1 MTNEQLEQAASGLML
16 ALDTST
22 SSMTVALLRQGK
34 RIAQVNSKAERN
46 HSIHLLPTVQK
57 LLREQGYRS
66 SDLESVAVG
75 NGPGSYTGVRIA
87 VTAAKTFSWSL
98 DIPLLSVSSLEALAL
113 GANRLGNE
121 SDSSALPEGDVGV
134 KQMEEGYQQ
143 MEERYQAE
151 DTVCESDIRWLIPLV
166 NARRGQ
172 AFTSLF
178 ASQQPGYWERLESDG
193 IRLME
198 NWVRDILAKAEQLAE
213 SDQENERKQA
223 PDEVIFV
230 GEVGLFAPM
239 IETLTSSWKGK
250 VRQIPHEMKAED
262 IGILAYD
269 LLLKGETENPYTLV
283 PNYTQLTEAE
293 VKLMRKS

>member
-34 RIAQVNSKAERN
+34 QIAQVNSRAERN
-46 HSIHLLPTVQK
+46 HSIHLLPAVQK
-57 LLREQGYRS
+57 LIREQGHRS

-98 DIPLLSVSSLEALAL
+98 DIPLVSVSSLEALAF
-113 GANRLGNE
+113 GANRECN
-121 SDSSALPEGDVGV
+121 EGDSPVLHEGNDGTRR
-134 KQMEEGYQQ
+134 MEEDCQTG
-143 MEERYQAE
+143 ETACKPE
-151 DTVCESDIRWLIPLV
+151 IRWLVPLV
-166 NARRGQ
+166 NGRRGQ

-178 ASQQPGYWERLESDG
+178 ATQKSLDWQRLEPDG

-198 NWVRDILAKAEQLAE
+198 NWVRDILVKAEQLAG
-213 SDQENERKQA
+213 SDREKERKQA
-223 PDEVIFV
+223 PTEVVFA
-230 GEVGLFAPM
+230 GEVGLFDPM
-239 IETLTSSWKGK
+239 IENFKTSWKGT

-262 IGILAYD
+262 IGILAYG
-269 LLLKGETENPYTLV
+269 LLLERETDNPYTLV

-293 VKLMRKS
+293 VKLMGKS